1 MPLAPITLQ
10 LQIALLAGILL
21 GGKWGGLSVLIYL
34 ALGVMGLPVFASGG
48 GIAYVLQPTFGY
60 LLGFALSAFVS
71 GKIARSG
78 VITYRRI
85 SVALA
90 VGLAIAYGVGLIYAA
105 CILTLYLNQSLLLW
119 EFLLGYLLLTLPKD
133 VILTA
138 LTVPLAKRL
147 LPHVL

>member
-1 MPLAPITLQ
+1 
-10 LQIALLAGILL
+10 
-21 GGKWGGLSVLIYL
+21 
-34 ALGVMGLPVFASGG
+34 
-48 GIAYVLQPTFGY
+48 
-60 LLGFALSAFVS
+60 LGFTLSAFVS
-71 GKIARSG
+71 GKIAHSG

-90 VGLAIAYGVGLIYAA
+90 VGLAIAYGVGLAYAA
-105 CILTLYLNQSLLLW
+105 CILTLYLNQNLLLW